1 MPLPA
6 PELDNRSA
14 QSIVDEA
21 KRLIPQFCPDW
32 TDHNVSDPG
41 VTLIELFAWM
51 TEMLLYRVNQ
61 VPAKNYIKFLDLL
74 GLKLRPPRAA
84 KVNLTFYL
92 STRLDQLRDAIN
104 VHAGAEIATVRTET
118 KSAIIFTTIEDLDL
132 RSPKWIGA
140 LTESQREKK
149 ADIITHDLARL
160 GIAGS
165 TITMFSNP
173 PVHQQ
178 GNSKGDAFY
187 LAFGNDIGRH
197 VISLDLKFQR
207 HEGYAESVTLGVTAD
222 DPPRQW
228 QAWADDKLEWVNC
241 PIEKDGT
248 RGFTQD
254 GEISLRLPAMESTTK
269 DGVTGFFLRCVLTNP
284 KSGQSPY
291 LNSPALNDKI
301 KFATIGGTIRA
312 ENYSQVKNE
321 LLGVSDG
328 TPGQKFRFAHRPL
341 LERTSSERLLVE
353 VKTHDEPE
361 SEWSEVRDFGNSDKF
376 SPHYTIDEFEGS
388 LSFGPALLQSDGNM
402 HSYGKIPPHGAQLSF
417 TQYRYGGGTAG
428 NVAAGTVTVMKENR
442 PYIEKVINWE
452 PASGGREAE
461 SLEEAVLRIPAELRS
476 HERAVTAEDFEY
488 HAKSVPGVADAY
500 CAGPGRLSINGSGND
515 SAAKNG
521 AVIPGQVVVYLLPQV
536 GGTDNP
542 RFDQI
547 TLDEHIRVAV
557 LAELQKR
564 SVLGISV
571 EVKPVEVVGVSVTT
585 KLVCR
590 DRDRIA
596 ELRNGA
602 ETALERFLNPYTGGP
617 KGKGWRQVS
626 MLHVSDI
633 NRLLLNLPLVERV
646 EEIFLRNDSSERSI
660 TDKLELGQIVV
671 CSGKHKIEVN

>member
-6 PELDNRSA
+6 PELDNRTA

-21 KRLIPQFCPDW
+21 KRMIPQLCPEW

-92 STRLDQLRDAIN
+92 STRLNQLRDPIN
-104 VHAGAEIATVRTET
+104 VHAGTEIATVRTET
-118 KSAIIFTTIEDLDL
+118 KPAIIFTTIEDLDL
-132 RSPKWIGA
+132 RSPELIGA
-140 LTESQREKK
+140 LTQSQRENRT
-149 ADIITHDLARL
+149 DIINHDLARL
-160 GIAGS
+160 GVAGS

-173 PVHQQ
+173 PEHKT
-178 GNSKGDAFY
+178 GNREGDAFY
-187 LAFGNDIGRH
+187 LVFGNDIGRH
-197 VISLDLKFQR
+197 VISLGLQFQR
-207 HEGYAESVTLGVTAD
+207 HKGYADGVTLGVTAD

-228 QAWADDKLEWVNC
+228 QAWAGDELGWINC
-241 PIEKDGT
+241 PIEKDGDGT

-254 GEISLRLPAMESTTK
+254 GEISLRLPAMESTTLNNL
-269 DGVTGFFLRCVLTNP
+269 TGFFLRCVLTSP
-284 KSGQSPY
+284 KSSQSPY
-291 LNSPALNDKI
+291 LISPALKEKI
-301 KFATIGGTIRA
+301 TVATIGGTIRA

-328 TPGQKFRFAHRPL
+328 TPGQKFRFSHQPL
-341 LERTSSERLLVE
+341 LARTSGERLLVE
-353 VKTHDEPE
+353 VKTQEEPE
-361 SEWSEVRDFGNSDKF
+361 PDWNEVRDFGNSDKF
-376 SPHYTIDEFEGS
+376 SPHYTIDELEGS
-388 LSFGPALLQSDGNM
+388 LSFGPVLLQSDGNM
-402 HSYGKIPPHGAQLSF
+402 HAYGKIPPRGAQLSF
-417 TQYRYGGGTAG
+417 TRYRYGGGTAG
-428 NVAAGTVTVMKENR
+428 NVGAGTVTVAKENR
-442 PYIEKVINWE
+442 PYITRVTNWE
-452 PASGGREAE
+452 PASGGRDAE

-488 HAKSVPGVADAY
+488 HAKSVSGVADAY
-500 CAGPGRLSINGSGND
+500 CVGPGRLSTNGS
-515 SAAKNG
+515 SANKSG
-521 AVIPGQVVVYLLPQV
+521 VTVPGQVVVYLLPQV

-547 TLDEHIRVAV
+547 TLDEHIRAAV

-571 EVKPVEVVGVSVTT
+571 EVKPVQVVGVSVAT

-590 DRDRIA
+590 DRDRNA
-596 ELRNGA
+596 ELKKEA
-602 ETALERFLNPYTGGP
+602 TTALDRFLNPYSGGP
-617 KGKGWRQVS
+617 QGKGWRQVS
-626 MLHVSDI
+626 LLHISDI

-646 EEIFLRNDSSERSI
+646 ESVFLHNDSDNQPI
-660 TDKLELGQIVV
+660 HDKLELGQIVV
-671 CSGKHKIEVN
+671 CSGKHKIEVS